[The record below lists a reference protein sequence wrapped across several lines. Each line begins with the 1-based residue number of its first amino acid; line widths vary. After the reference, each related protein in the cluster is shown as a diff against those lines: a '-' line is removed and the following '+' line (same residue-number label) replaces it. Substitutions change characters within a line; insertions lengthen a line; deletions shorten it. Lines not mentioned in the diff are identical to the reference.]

1 MQAERRLNALKATLD
16 DRERELDAA
25 NQKLREALATSAG
38 SDATIKL
45 LEEAVQRCAHAR
57 VQTLACS
64 LPPSLPHSLTLTH
77 SLSHTS
83 NL

>member
-16 DRERELDAA
+16 DRERELAAA

-45 LEEAVQRCAHAR
+45 LEEAVQRCAHTR
-57 VQTLACS
+57 VQTLA
-64 LPPSLPHSLTLTH
+64 HSLTLTH